1 MELDDQIEIAAPRDV
16 VYAALNNPEI
26 LQQAIPG
33 CEEIELLSATEMTAR
48 VVLKIGPVKAKFTGR
63 VVLDNAGAPD
73 SFSLSGEG
81 DGGVAG
87 AARGGADVTLAES
100 AGGGTLLTYKARA
113 DVSGKIAQLGSRLVL
128 STAKKLSR
136 SFFENFQKIMDE
148 QAAAS

>member
-1 MELDDQIEIAAPRDV
+1 MELDDQIEIAAPRDI

-33 CEEIELLSATEMTAR
+33 CEEIEQLSPTEMTAR

-100 AGGGTLLTYKARA
+100 AGGTLLTYKARA

-148 QAAAS
+148 KAAAS

>member
-33 CEEIELLSATEMTAR
+33 CEEIEQLSATEMTAR

-63 VVLDNAGAPD
+63 VVLDNTGAPD

-100 AGGGTLLTYKARA
+100 AGGTLLTYKARA

>member
-1 MELDDQIEIAAPRDV
+1 MELDDQIEIAAPRAV

-33 CEEIELLSATEMTAR
+33 CEEIEQLSPTEMTAR

-63 VVLDNAGAPD
+63 VLLDNAGAPD

-87 AARGGADVTLAES
+87 AARGGADVTLADKD
-100 AGGGTLLTYKARA
+100 GGTLLTYKARA

-148 QAAAS
+148 QAATS

>member
-1 MELDDQIEIAAPRDV
+1 MELDDQIEIAAPRDI

-33 CEEIELLSATEMTAR
+33 CEEIEQLSPTEMTAR
-48 VVLKIGPVKAKFTGR
+48 VVLKIGPVKAKFNGR

-100 AGGGTLLTYKARA
+100 AGGTLLTYKARA

-148 QAAAS
+148 KAAAS